1 MTLGSVWPGGNMT
14 VLSVGKAINAAIALG
29 GVCVPDTGTSP
40 DSYKI
45 APASAGNLGPFVVC
59 VNKAAATTDPS
70 FAAAF
75 PGTIVAVK
83 ADGAIEVGKEV
94 QCSSSTAGEVVV
106 FAASDVTSSPTE
118 TTIEAALNDRLRV
131 VGRYLGHENEIT
143 GKVPAT
149 AAADGDVIL
158 IKLGGIS

>member
-1 MTLGSVWPGGNMT
+1 MTLGSLQPGNQKVW
-14 VLSVGKAINAAIALG
+14 SVGKAINAAISVGA
-29 GVCVPDTGTSP
+29 VCVPDTGTNP

-45 APASAGNLGPFVVC
+45 APASAGNTGPFVVC

-75 PGTIVAVK
+75 PGSVVTVK
-83 ADGAIEVGKEV
+83 ADGAIEPGMEV
-94 QCSSSTAGEVVV
+94 QCSSATAGEVVV

-118 TTIEAALNDRLRV
+118 TTIETALKDRQRV
-131 VGRYLGHENEIT
+131 VGRYLGHENELT

-149 AAADGDVIL
+149 AAADGDLIVIN
-158 IKLGGIS
+158 LGGLA